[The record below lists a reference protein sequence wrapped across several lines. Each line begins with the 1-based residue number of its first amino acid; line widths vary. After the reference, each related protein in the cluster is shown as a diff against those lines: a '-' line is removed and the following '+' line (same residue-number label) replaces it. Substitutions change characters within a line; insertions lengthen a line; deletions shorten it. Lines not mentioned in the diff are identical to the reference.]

1 MSIVRRW
8 NPRPVRSLEADVPLP
23 YRVAAAGIRTV
34 SVTLNIGDTVTI
46 DASGLV
52 RNASGT
58 ALFRFAAAA
67 EQEPTGGER

>member
-8 NPRPVRSLEADVPLP
+8 QPQPVRSLEADVPLP

-34 SVTLNIGDTVTI
+34 SVTLSIGDAVTI

-52 RNASGT
+52 RNAHGT
-58 ALFRFAAAA
+58 ALFRLAAA
-67 EQEPTGGER
+67 EQEPTGGEG